1 MKKYAYD
8 LECIKDDV
16 VDQQKQM
23 NTFKVI
29 NIDHEKHQKRV
40 DRRIQ
45 EHQDQVDKNQSDL
58 EADLAKARARLV
70 RLEAEMES
78 TVRKVTFQDEQRK
91 AILDTV

>member
-78 TVRKVTFQDEQRK
+78 TVRKVTFQDE
-91 AILDTV
+91 

>member
-29 NIDHEKHQKRV
+29 NIDHEKHQKKV